1 MVQRETIYGTWD
13 KSKFDGMRVMHEKR
27 RERQVT
33 RGDEGRRDEFRI
45 EFKIRLKR
53 WKRITTMRVEKEGT
67 TLHCIHRIK

>member
-1 MVQRETIYGTWD
+1 
-13 KSKFDGMRVMHEKR
+13 MHEKR

-67 TLHCIHRIK
+67 TLHCLHRIK